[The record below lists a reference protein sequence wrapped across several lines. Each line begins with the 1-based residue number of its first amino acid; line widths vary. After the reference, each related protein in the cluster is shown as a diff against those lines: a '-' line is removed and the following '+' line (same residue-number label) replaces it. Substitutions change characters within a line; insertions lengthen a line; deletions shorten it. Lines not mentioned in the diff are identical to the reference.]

1 MSTSSDPGAGRDR
14 PDATIDRT
22 PAPSR
27 RSGTPNGRDLAV
39 AVDLIMLHRCLSADE
54 AHDLLRGHAA
64 ATGRDLDEVASD
76 VIDLGTARLLR

>member
-1 MSTSSDPGAGRDR
+1 VSTSSDRGARRDR
-14 PDATIDRT
+14 SDATIDRP

-27 RSGTPNGRDLAV
+27 RSATPNGRDVAV
-39 AVDLIMLHRCLSADE
+39 AVDLIMLHRCLTADE

-64 ATGRDLDEVASD
+64 ATGRDLGDVASD